1 MKERI
6 SKLTNDN
13 QAKSIWMGTFHSVF
27 ARILRSESELIGFP
41 PNFTIYDSYDS
52 EKLISNIIKEM
63 NLNKDFYKA
72 KKNYSKSKY
81 DYLISKLKL
90 KQSIGTLS
98 IDDLKVVN
106 SWLN

>member
-1 MKERI
+1 V
-6 SKLTNDN
+6 LL
-13 QAKSIWMGTFHSVF
+13 A
-27 ARILRSESELIGFP
+27 L
-41 PNFTIYDSYDS
+41 
-52 EKLISNIIKEM
+52 
-63 NLNKDFYKA
+63 KDFYKA